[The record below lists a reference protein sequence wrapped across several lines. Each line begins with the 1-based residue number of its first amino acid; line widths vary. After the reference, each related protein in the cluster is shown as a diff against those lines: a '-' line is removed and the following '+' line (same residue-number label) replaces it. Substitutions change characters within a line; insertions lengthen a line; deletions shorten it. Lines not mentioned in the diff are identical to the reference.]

1 MIIREPV
8 VAGQFYPVNPD
19 QCRKELTALLEAA
32 SPVHR
37 TDERLVGGLVPHAG
51 WICSGAVAARVFT
64 ALASSWTPDVIV
76 MFSGVHQYRGK
87 HAAMF
92 GQGRWE
98 SPLGPIDI
106 DGRLAER
113 ILGHTSLIIDDPFA
127 HEGEHSLEVQM
138 PFIATLFPGVKVIP
152 IAVPITQRAPEVGE
166 AVGRTLKAYDY
177 DAMVVGTTDLT
188 HYGPRYGF
196 MPHGVGDG
204 AIRWAKEDNDRRF
217 IDLICDMKAD
227 QLVAEAAAH
236 HNACNAGAAAATIT
250 AAMALGAES
259 GVLLEHTTS
268 AEVLTGKVPGEQNDS
283 VGYAGVVFS

>member
-19 QCRKELTALLEAA
+19 QCRKELTAFLDAA
-32 SPVHR
+32 APVY
-37 TDERLVGGLVPHAG
+37 TSDDRLVAGLVPHAG
-51 WICSGAVAARVFT
+51 WICSGEVAARVFA
-64 ALASSWTPDVIV
+64 ALAKSHEPKVIV
-76 MFSGVHQYRGK
+76 MFSGVHQYRGR
-87 HAAMF
+87 HAALF
-92 GQGRWE
+92 GHGRWD
-98 SPLGPIDI
+98 SPLGSVEIEA
-106 DGRLAER
+106 RLAER

-138 PFIATLFPGVKVIP
+138 PFVRHLFPHVKV
-152 IAVPITQRAPEVGE
+152 VPIVVPISEKAPEVGE
-166 AVGRTLKAYDY
+166 AVGRTLRSYDY
-177 DAMVVGTTDLT
+177 DAMIVGTTDLT

-196 MPHGVGDG
+196 TPHGVGE
-204 AIRWAKEDNDRRF
+204 AANRWAKEDNDRRF
-217 IDLICDMKAD
+217 IDLLCDMKAD
-227 QLVAEAAAH
+227 ELVAEARTH

-268 AEVLTGKVPGEQNDS
+268 AEVLCGKVPGEHADS